1 MKQKSVRNLFLK
13 KLFPYLLLIP
23 SLIPIVVILIY
34 PICETFVISLFKMNP
49 MRPDADLFIGLGNYI
64 KLFHE
69 ESFFL
74 GLKNSL
80 ELTLVTVVG
89 SNLVGLGLALLLNM
103 EFKGRGIFR
112 SLVIIP
118 WTLPA
123 VAAVLIWIW
132 ILDYQFG
139 VANYILSIAGIIN
152 ESIPWLSSTQMAMVS
167 VTIVCIWKQFPISCI
182 MYLASLQTID
192 HTQYEAAEMDGA
204 NLIQR
209 FFCITL
215 PGIAASGGVVLLLT
229 SVWAFREF
237 TIIQIMTNGG
247 PSRATETLVVQSYLE
262 AFNNFNYGYASSLG
276 MITFTISLIFS
287 VVYYKLILGR
297 KGGGLK

>member
-112 SLVIIP
+112 ALVIIP

-139 VANYILSIAGIIN
+139 VANYILSIAGIVK

-167 VTIVCIWKQFPISCI
+167 VIIVCIWKQFPISCI
-182 MYLASLQTID
+182 MYLASLQTVD

-204 NLIQR
+204 NLIQK

-276 MITFTISLIFS
+276 MITFAISLIFS
-287 VVYYKLILGR
+287 VVFYKLILGR
-297 KGGGLK
+297 KGEV

>member
-112 SLVIIP
+112 ALVIIP

-123 VAAVLIWIW
+123 VAAVLIWLW
-132 ILDYQFG
+132 ILEYQFG
-139 VANYILSIAGIIN
+139 VANYILSIAGIVK

-167 VTIVCIWKQFPISCI
+167 VIIVCIWKQFPISCI
-182 MYLASLQTID
+182 MYLASLQTVD

-204 NLIQR
+204 NLIQK

-276 MITFTISLIFS
+276 MITFAISLIFS

-297 KGGGLK
+297 KGEV

>member
-112 SLVIIP
+112 ALVIIP

-139 VANYILSIAGIIN
+139 VANYILSIAGIVK

-167 VTIVCIWKQFPISCI
+167 VIIVCIWKQFPISCS
-182 MYLASLQTID
+182 MYLASLQTVD

-204 NLIQR
+204 NLIQK

-276 MITFTISLIFS
+276 MITFAISLIFS

-297 KGGGLK
+297 KGEV

>member
-13 KLFPYLLLIP
+13 KLFPYLLLIT

-112 SLVIIP
+112 ALVIIP

-139 VANYILSIAGIIN
+139 VANYILSIAGIVK

-167 VTIVCIWKQFPISCI
+167 VIIVCIWKQFPISCI
-182 MYLASLQTID
+182 MYLASLQTVD

-204 NLIQR
+204 NLIQK

-276 MITFTISLIFS
+276 MITFAISLIFS

-297 KGGGLK
+297 KGEV

>member
-64 KLFHE
+64 TLFHE

-112 SLVIIP
+112 ALVIIP

-139 VANYILSIAGIIN
+139 VANYILSIAGIVK

-167 VTIVCIWKQFPISCI
+167 VIIVCIWKQFPISCI
-182 MYLASLQTID
+182 MYLASLQTVD

-204 NLIQR
+204 NLIQK

-229 SVWAFREF
+229 YGWAFREF

-276 MITFTISLIFS
+276 MITFAISLIFS

-297 KGGGLK
+297 KGEV

>member
-13 KLFPYLLLIP
+13 KLFPYFLLIP

-112 SLVIIP
+112 ALVIIP

-139 VANYILSIAGIIN
+139 VANYILSIAGIVK

-167 VTIVCIWKQFPISCI
+167 VIIVCIWKQFPISCI
-182 MYLASLQTID
+182 MYLASLQTVD

-204 NLIQR
+204 NLIQK

-276 MITFTISLIFS
+276 MITFAISLIFS

-297 KGGGLK
+297 KGEV

>member
-112 SLVIIP
+112 ALVIIP

-132 ILDYQFG
+132 IIDYQFG
-139 VANYILSIAGIIN
+139 VANYILSIAGIVK

-167 VTIVCIWKQFPISCI
+167 VIIVCIWKQFPISCI
-182 MYLASLQTID
+182 MYLASLQTVD

-204 NLIQR
+204 NLIQK

-276 MITFTISLIFS
+276 MITFAISLIFS

-297 KGGGLK
+297 KGEV

>member
-112 SLVIIP
+112 ALVIIP

-139 VANYILSIAGIIN
+139 VANYILSIAGIVK

-167 VTIVCIWKQFPISCI
+167 VIIVCIWKQFPISCI
-182 MYLASLQTID
+182 MYLASLQTVD

-204 NLIQR
+204 NLIQK

-276 MITFTISLIFS
+276 MITFAISRC
-287 VVYYKLILGR
+287 V
-297 KGGGLK
+297 

>member
-112 SLVIIP
+112 ALVIIP

-139 VANYILSIAGIIN
+139 VANYILSIAGIVK

-167 VTIVCIWKQFPISCI
+167 VIIVCIWKQFPISCI
-182 MYLASLQTID
+182 MYLASLQTVD

-204 NLIQR
+204 NLIQK

-276 MITFTISLIFS
+276 MITFAISLIFS

-297 KGGGLK
+297 KGEV